1 MVSILLALVIIILD
15 SVSLMTDAESQA
27 PNTTSI
33 TIEDRIG
40 MIMGNRIT
48 KMMDDTINMIKN
60 VNSTVIV
67 NQSENGITP
76 VTNLTDVNKTDIRST
91 NELEKSAGN
100 NIALTLDDSSTDIP
114 NASML
119 EGLEKS
125 RTENATINEQDTT
138 VFEGQNN
145 SSTVNT
151 TKNTSNIVDQ
161 KIINDNTG
169 TNTTLYADNKT
180 LATTTDKP
188 TSNNNN
194 NTGTNTT
201 LYADNK
207 TLATTT
213 DKPTSNNNIGNFFT
227 QIGESVKKFFGGN

>member
-15 SVSLMTDAESQA
+15 PVSLMTNAESQLP

-76 VTNLTDVNKTDIRST
+76 VTNLTDVNKTEIRST
-91 NELEKSAGN
+91 NELEKLAGN
-100 NIALTLDDSSTDIP
+100 NIALTLDDISTDIS

-119 EGLEKS
+119 EELEKS
-125 RTENATINEQDTT
+125 RTENATMDKQDTA
-138 VFEGQNN
+138 VFEGQNI
-145 SSTVNT
+145 SSTVNNT
-151 TKNTSNIVDQ
+151 TENTSHIDQ

-188 TSNNNN
+188 TS
-194 NTGTNTT
+194 
-201 LYADNK
+201 
-207 TLATTT
+207 
-213 DKPTSNNNIGNFFT
+213 SNNIGNFFT

>member
-15 SVSLMTDAESQA
+15 PVSLMTNAESQA

-33 TIEDRIG
+33 SIEDRIG

-91 NELEKSAGN
+91 NELEKLAGN
-100 NIALTLDDSSTDIP
+100 NIALTLDDVSTDIS

-119 EGLEKS
+119 EELEKS
-125 RTENATINEQDTT
+125 RTENATMDKQDIAA
-138 VFEGQNN
+138 VFEEQNI

-151 TKNTSNIVDQ
+151 TENTSSNIVDQ
-161 KIINDNTG
+161 KIINDDDDNTG

-180 LATTTDKP
+180 SLTTTTDKP
-188 TSNNNN
+188 TS
-194 NTGTNTT
+194 
-201 LYADNK
+201 
-207 TLATTT
+207 
-213 DKPTSNNNIGNFFT
+213 SNNIGNFFT

>member
-15 SVSLMTDAESQA
+15 PVSLMTNAESQLP
-27 PNTTSI
+27 PNTTST

-76 VTNLTDVNKTDIRST
+76 VTNLTDVNKTDIKST
-91 NELEKSAGN
+91 NELKKLAAN
-100 NIALTLDDSSTDIP
+100 NIALTLDDISTDIP

-119 EGLEKS
+119 EKLEKS
-125 RTENATINEQDTT
+125 RTENATMDKQDTAAA
-138 VFEGQNN
+138 VFEEQNT

-151 TKNTSNIVDQ
+151 TENTSHIVDQ
-161 KIINDNTG
+161 KIIN
-169 TNTTLYADNKT
+169 
-180 LATTTDKP
+180 
-188 TSNNNN
+188 NNNN

-207 TLATTT
+207 TLTTTTT
-213 DKPTSNNNIGNFFT
+213 DKPTSSNNIGNFFT

>member
-1 MVSILLALVIIILD
+1 MINNNLMVSILLALVIIILD
-15 SVSLMTDAESQA
+15 PVSLMTNAESQA

-40 MIMGNRIT
+40 MIMGDRIT

-91 NELEKSAGN
+91 DELEKLAGN
-100 NIALTLDDSSTDIP
+100 SIALTLDDISTDIP

-119 EGLEKS
+119 EELEKS
-125 RTENATINEQDTT
+125 RTENATMDKQDTAA
-138 VFEGQNN
+138 VFEKQNI

-151 TKNTSNIVDQ
+151 TENTSSHIVDQ
-161 KIINDNTG
+161 KIINDNNTA

-180 LATTTDKP
+180 SLTTTTDKP
-188 TSNNNN
+188 TS
-194 NTGTNTT
+194 
-201 LYADNK
+201 
-207 TLATTT
+207 
-213 DKPTSNNNIGNFFT
+213 SNNIGNFFT

>member
-1 MVSILLALVIIILD
+1 MKKNHNMINNKLMVSILLALVIIILD

-67 NQSENGITP
+67 NQSENGINP
-76 VTNLTDVNKTDIRST
+76 VTNPTDVNKTEIRST
-91 NELEKSAGN
+91 NELEKLAGN
-100 NIALTLDDSSTDIP
+100 NIALTLDDISTDIS

-119 EGLEKS
+119 EELEKS
-125 RTENATINEQDTT
+125 RTENATMDKQDTAI
-138 VFEGQNN
+138 FEGQNI
-145 SSTVNT
+145 SSTVNNT
-151 TKNTSNIVDQ
+151 TENTSHIDQ
-161 KIINDNTG
+161 KIINDNTE

-180 LATTTDKP
+180 LATTT
-188 TSNNNN
+188 
-194 NTGTNTT
+194 
-201 LYADNK
+201 
-207 TLATTT
+207 T
-213 DKPTSNNNIGNFFT
+213 DKPTSSNNIGNFFT

>member
-1 MVSILLALVIIILD
+1 MKEKPHMINNKLMASILLALVIITFD
-15 SVSLMTDAESQA
+15 PVSLITYAESQA

-60 VNSTVIV
+60 VNSTAIV

-76 VTNLTDVNKTDIRST
+76 VTNLTDIDVNKTEIRST
-91 NELEKSAGN
+91 NELEKLAGN
-100 NIALTLDDSSTDIP
+100 NIALTLDDISTDIS

-119 EGLEKS
+119 EELEKS
-125 RTENATINEQDTT
+125 RTENATMDKQDTAA
-138 VFEGQNN
+138 VFEGQNI

-151 TKNTSNIVDQ
+151 TENTSHIDQ

-188 TSNNNN
+188 TS
-194 NTGTNTT
+194 
-201 LYADNK
+201 
-207 TLATTT
+207 
-213 DKPTSNNNIGNFFT
+213 SNNIGNFFT
-227 QIGESVKKFFGGN
+227 QIAESVKKFFGGN

>member
-1 MVSILLALVIIILD
+1 
-15 SVSLMTDAESQA
+15 MTDAESQA

-60 VNSTVIV
+60 VNSTVVV

-76 VTNLTDVNKTDIRST
+76 VTNVTDVNKTDIRST
-91 NELEKSAGN
+91 NELEKLAGN

-119 EGLEKS
+119 EELEKS
-125 RTENATINEQDTT
+125 RTENATMDKQDTAI
-138 VFEGQNN
+138 FEGQNI
-145 SSTVNT
+145 SSTVNNT
-151 TKNTSNIVDQ
+151 TENTSHIDQ
-161 KIINDNTG
+161 KIIND
-169 TNTTLYADNKT
+169 
-180 LATTTDKP
+180 
-188 TSNNNN
+188 

>member
-1 MVSILLALVIIILD
+1 MINNNLMVSILLALVIIILD
-15 SVSLMTDAESQA
+15 PVSLMTNAESQLP

-91 NELEKSAGN
+91 NELEKLAAN
-100 NIALTLDDSSTDIP
+100 NIALTLDDIGTDIP

-119 EGLEKS
+119 EKLEKS
-125 RTENATINEQDTT
+125 RTENATMDKQDTAAA
-138 VFEGQNN
+138 VFEEQNT

-151 TKNTSNIVDQ
+151 TENTSHIVDQ
-161 KIINDNTG
+161 KII
-169 TNTTLYADNKT
+169 
-180 LATTTDKP
+180 
-188 TSNNNN
+188 NNN

-207 TLATTT
+207 TLTTTTT
-213 DKPTSNNNIGNFFT
+213 DKPTSSNNIGNFFT

>member
-15 SVSLMTDAESQA
+15 SVSWMTNAESQA

-76 VTNLTDVNKTDIRST
+76 VTNLTDVNKTDIKST
-91 NELEKSAGN
+91 NQLEKLAGN
-100 NIALTLDDSSTDIP
+100 NIALTLDNISTDIP

-119 EGLEKS
+119 EELEKS
-125 RTENATINEQDTT
+125 RTENATMDKQDTAAGA
-138 VFEGQNN
+138 FEEQNI

-151 TKNTSNIVDQ
+151 TENTSHIVDQ
-161 KIINDNTG
+161 KIIDDNTG

-180 LATTTDKP
+180 LTTTTTDKP
-188 TSNNNN
+188 TS
-194 NTGTNTT
+194 
-201 LYADNK
+201 
-207 TLATTT
+207 
-213 DKPTSNNNIGNFFT
+213 SNNIGNFFT

>member
-1 MVSILLALVIIILD
+1 MKEKPHMINNKLMASILLALVIITFD
-15 SVSLMTDAESQA
+15 PVSLITYAESQA

-76 VTNLTDVNKTDIRST
+76 VTNLTDVNVNKTEIRST
-91 NELEKSAGN
+91 NELEKLAGN
-100 NIALTLDDSSTDIP
+100 NIALTLDDISTDIS

-119 EGLEKS
+119 EKLEKS
-125 RTENATINEQDTT
+125 RTENATMDKQDTAA
-138 VFEGQNN
+138 VFEGQNI

-151 TKNTSNIVDQ
+151 TENTSPIDQ

-180 LATTTDKP
+180 SLTTTTDKP
-188 TSNNNN
+188 TS
-194 NTGTNTT
+194 
-201 LYADNK
+201 
-207 TLATTT
+207 
-213 DKPTSNNNIGNFFT
+213 SNNIGNFFT

>member
-15 SVSLMTDAESQA
+15 PVSLMTNAESQLP

-91 NELEKSAGN
+91 NELEKLAAN
-100 NIALTLDDSSTDIP
+100 NIALTLDDISTDIP

-119 EGLEKS
+119 EKLEKS
-125 RTENATINEQDTT
+125 RTENATMDKQDTAA
-138 VFEGQNN
+138 VFEEQNT

-151 TKNTSNIVDQ
+151 TENTSHIVDQ
-161 KIINDNTG
+161 KIII
-169 TNTTLYADNKT
+169 
-180 LATTTDKP
+180 
-188 TSNNNN
+188 NNNN

-207 TLATTT
+207 TLTTTTT
-213 DKPTSNNNIGNFFT
+213 DKPTSSNNIGNFFT

>member
-1 MVSILLALVIIILD
+1 MINNKLMVSILLALVIIILD
-15 SVSLMTDAESQA
+15 SVSFMTDAESQA

-91 NELEKSAGN
+91 NELEKLAGN

-119 EGLEKS
+119 EELEKS

-188 TSNNNN
+188 TSNNN
-194 NTGTNTT
+194 
-201 LYADNK
+201 
-207 TLATTT
+207 
-213 DKPTSNNNIGNFFT
+213 IGNFFT

>member
-1 MVSILLALVIIILD
+1 MINNNLMVSILLALVIIILD
-15 SVSLMTDAESQA
+15 PVSLMTNAESQA

-91 NELEKSAGN
+91 NELEKLAGN
-100 NIALTLDDSSTDIP
+100 NIALTLEDISTDIP

-119 EGLEKS
+119 EELEKS
-125 RTENATINEQDTT
+125 RTENATMDKQDTAA
-138 VFEGQNN
+138 VFEEQNI

-151 TKNTSNIVDQ
+151 TENTSSHIVDQ
-161 KIINDNTG
+161 KIINDDNNTA

-180 LATTTDKP
+180 SLTTTTDKP
-188 TSNNNN
+188 TS
-194 NTGTNTT
+194 
-201 LYADNK
+201 
-207 TLATTT
+207 
-213 DKPTSNNNIGNFFT
+213 SNNIGNFFT

>member
-1 MVSILLALVIIILD
+1 MVSSLLALVIIILD

-76 VTNLTDVNKTDIRST
+76 VTNLTDVNKTEIKST
-91 NELEKSAGN
+91 NELEKLAGN
-100 NIALTLDDSSTDIP
+100 NIALTLDDISTDIS

-119 EGLEKS
+119 EELEES
-125 RTENATINEQDTT
+125 RTENATMNKQDTAA
-138 VFEGQNN
+138 VFDGQNI
-145 SSTVNT
+145 SSAINT
-151 TKNTSNIVDQ
+151 TENTSHIDQ

-180 LATTTDKP
+180 LATTT
-188 TSNNNN
+188 
-194 NTGTNTT
+194 
-201 LYADNK
+201 
-207 TLATTT
+207 T
-213 DKPTSNNNIGNFFT
+213 DKPTGSNNIENFFT

>member
-1 MVSILLALVIIILD
+1 
-15 SVSLMTDAESQA
+15 MTNAESQA

-33 TIEDRIG
+33 SIEDRIG

-91 NELEKSAGN
+91 NELEKLAGN
-100 NIALTLDDSSTDIP
+100 NIALTLDDVSTDIS

-119 EGLEKS
+119 EELEKS
-125 RTENATINEQDTT
+125 RTENATMDKQDTAI
-138 VFEGQNN
+138 FEGQNI
-145 SSTVNT
+145 SSTVNNT
-151 TKNTSNIVDQ
+151 TENTSHIDQ
-161 KIINDNTG
+161 KIINDNTE

-180 LATTTDKP
+180 LATTT
-188 TSNNNN
+188 
-194 NTGTNTT
+194 
-201 LYADNK
+201 
-207 TLATTT
+207 T
-213 DKPTSNNNIGNFFT
+213 DKPTSSNNIGNFFT

>member
-91 NELEKSAGN
+91 NELEKLAGN

-119 EGLEKS
+119 EKLEKS

-161 KIINDNTG
+161 KIIND
-169 TNTTLYADNKT
+169 
-180 LATTTDKP
+180 
-188 TSNNNN
+188 
-194 NTGTNTT
+194 
-201 LYADNK
+201 
-207 TLATTT
+207 
-213 DKPTSNNNIGNFFT
+213 
-227 QIGESVKKFFGGN
+227 

>member
-15 SVSLMTDAESQA
+15 SVSWMTNAESQA

-91 NELEKSAGN
+91 NELEKLAGN
-100 NIALTLDDSSTDIP
+100 NIALTLDDISTDIS

-119 EGLEKS
+119 EELEKS
-125 RTENATINEQDTT
+125 RTENATMDKQDTAA
-138 VFEGQNN
+138 VFEGQNI

-151 TKNTSNIVDQ
+151 TENTSNIDQ
-161 KIINDNTG
+161 KIIND
-169 TNTTLYADNKT
+169 Y
-180 LATTTDKP
+180 
-188 TSNNNN
+188 N

-207 TLATTT
+207 TSLTTTTT
-213 DKPTSNNNIGNFFT
+213 DKPTSSNNIGNFFT

>member
-1 MVSILLALVIIILD
+1 MINNKLMVSILLALVIIILD

-76 VTNLTDVNKTDIRST
+76 VTNLTDVNKTDIRTT
-91 NELEKSAGN
+91 NELEKLAAN

-119 EGLEKS
+119 EKLEKS
-125 RTENATINEQDTT
+125 RTENATMDKQDTAA
-138 VFEGQNN
+138 VFGEQNT

-151 TKNTSNIVDQ
+151 TENTSHIVDQ
-161 KIINDNTG
+161 KIII
-169 TNTTLYADNKT
+169 
-180 LATTTDKP
+180 
-188 TSNNNN
+188 NNN

-207 TLATTT
+207 TFTTTTT
-213 DKPTSNNNIGNFFT
+213 DKPTSSNNIGNFFT

>member
-1 MVSILLALVIIILD
+1 MINNKLMVSILLALVIIILD

-60 VNSTVIV
+60 VNSTAIV

-76 VTNLTDVNKTDIRST
+76 VTNLTDVNNTDIRST
-91 NELEKSAGN
+91 NELEKLAGN
-100 NIALTLDDSSTDIP
+100 NIALTLNDSSTDIP

-119 EGLEKS
+119 EELEKS
-125 RTENATINEQDTT
+125 RTENATMDKQDTAA
-138 VFEGQNN
+138 VFEGQNI

-151 TKNTSNIVDQ
+151 TENTSHIDQ
-161 KIINDNTG
+161 KIIND
-169 TNTTLYADNKT
+169 
-180 LATTTDKP
+180 
-188 TSNNNN
+188 

>member
-1 MVSILLALVIIILD
+1 MINNNLMVSILLALVIIILD
-15 SVSLMTDAESQA
+15 PVSLMTNAESQA

-40 MIMGNRIT
+40 MIMGNRMT

-91 NELEKSAGN
+91 NELEKLAGN
-100 NIALTLDDSSTDIP
+100 SIALTLDDISTDIP

-119 EGLEKS
+119 EELEKS
-125 RTENATINEQDTT
+125 RTENATMDKQDTAA
-138 VFEGQNN
+138 VFEKQNI

-151 TKNTSNIVDQ
+151 TENTSSHIVDQ
-161 KIINDNTG
+161 KIINDNNTA

-180 LATTTDKP
+180 SLTTTTDKP
-188 TSNNNN
+188 TS
-194 NTGTNTT
+194 
-201 LYADNK
+201 
-207 TLATTT
+207 
-213 DKPTSNNNIGNFFT
+213 SNNIGNFFT

>member
-1 MVSILLALVIIILD
+1 MVSILLALVIITFD
-15 SVSLMTDAESQA
+15 PASLIIDAESQA
-27 PNTTSI
+27 PPNATSI

-91 NELEKSAGN
+91 NELEKLAGN

-119 EGLEKS
+119 EELEKS
-125 RTENATINEQDTT
+125 QTENATINEQDTT

-180 LATTTDKP
+180 LATTT
-188 TSNNNN
+188 
-194 NTGTNTT
+194 
-201 LYADNK
+201 
-207 TLATTT
+207 T

>member
-1 MVSILLALVIIILD
+1 MMVSILLALVIITFD
-15 SVSLMTDAESQA
+15 PASLITDAESQA
-27 PNTTSI
+27 PPNATSI

-76 VTNLTDVNKTDIRST
+76 VTNLTDVNKTEIRST
-91 NELEKSAGN
+91 NELEKLAGN
-100 NIALTLDDSSTDIP
+100 NIALTLDDISTDIS

-119 EGLEKS
+119 EELEKS
-125 RTENATINEQDTT
+125 RTENATMDKQDTAI
-138 VFEGQNN
+138 FEGQNI
-145 SSTVNT
+145 SSTVNNT
-151 TKNTSNIVDQ
+151 TENTSHIDQ
-161 KIINDNTG
+161 KIINDNTE

-180 LATTTDKP
+180 LATTT
-188 TSNNNN
+188 
-194 NTGTNTT
+194 
-201 LYADNK
+201 
-207 TLATTT
+207 T
-213 DKPTSNNNIGNFFT
+213 DKPTSSNNIGNFFT

>member
-1 MVSILLALVIIILD
+1 MI
-15 SVSLMTDAESQA
+15 TAESQDL
-27 PNTTSI
+27 NTTNI

-60 VNSTVIV
+60 VNSTAIV

-76 VTNLTDVNKTDIRST
+76 VTNLTDVDVNKTEIRST
-91 NELEKSAGN
+91 NELEKLAGN
-100 NIALTLDDSSTDIP
+100 NIALTLDDISTDIS

-119 EGLEKS
+119 EELEKS
-125 RTENATINEQDTT
+125 RTENATMDKQDTAA
-138 VFEGQNN
+138 VFEGQNI

-151 TKNTSNIVDQ
+151 TENTSHIDQ

-180 LATTTDKP
+180 LATTT
-188 TSNNNN
+188 
-194 NTGTNTT
+194 
-201 LYADNK
+201 
-207 TLATTT
+207 T
-213 DKPTSNNNIGNFFT
+213 DKPTSSDNIGNFFT

>member
-1 MVSILLALVIIILD
+1 MINNKLMVSILLALVIIILD

-91 NELEKSAGN
+91 NELEKLAGN

-119 EGLEKS
+119 EELEKS

-161 KIINDNTG
+161 KIIND
-169 TNTTLYADNKT
+169 D
-180 LATTTDKP
+180 
-188 TSNNNN
+188 
-194 NTGTNTT
+194 TGTNTT

>member
-15 SVSLMTDAESQA
+15 SVSLMTNAESQLP
-27 PNTTSI
+27 PNTTST

-91 NELEKSAGN
+91 NELEKLAAN
-100 NIALTLDDSSTDIP
+100 NIALTLDDIGTDIP

-119 EGLEKS
+119 EKLEKS
-125 RTENATINEQDTT
+125 RTENATMDKQDTAAA
-138 VFEGQNN
+138 VFEEQNT

-151 TKNTSNIVDQ
+151 TENTSHIVDQ
-161 KIINDNTG
+161 KIINNNNNNTG
-169 TNTTLYADNKT
+169 TNITLYADNKT
-180 LATTTDKP
+180 LTTTTTDKP
-188 TSNNNN
+188 TS
-194 NTGTNTT
+194 
-201 LYADNK
+201 
-207 TLATTT
+207 
-213 DKPTSNNNIGNFFT
+213 SNNIGNFFT

>member
-15 SVSLMTDAESQA
+15 PVSLMTNAESQLP

-91 NELEKSAGN
+91 NELEKLAAN
-100 NIALTLDDSSTDIP
+100 NIALTLDDISTDIP

-119 EGLEKS
+119 EKLEKS
-125 RTENATINEQDTT
+125 RTENATMDKQDTAAAA
-138 VFEGQNN
+138 VFEEQNT

-151 TKNTSNIVDQ
+151 TENTSHIVDQ
-161 KIINDNTG
+161 KIINNNNNNTG
-169 TNTTLYADNKT
+169 TNITLYADNKT
-180 LATTTDKP
+180 LTTTTTDKP
-188 TSNNNN
+188 TS
-194 NTGTNTT
+194 
-201 LYADNK
+201 
-207 TLATTT
+207 
-213 DKPTSNNNIGNFFT
+213 SNNIGNFFT

>member
-1 MVSILLALVIIILD
+1 MMVSILLALVIITFD
-15 SVSLMTDAESQA
+15 PASLITDAESQA
-27 PNTTSI
+27 SPNATSI

-76 VTNLTDVNKTDIRST
+76 VTNLTDVNKTEIRST
-91 NELEKSAGN
+91 NELEKLAGN
-100 NIALTLDDSSTDIP
+100 NIALTLDDISTDIS

-119 EGLEKS
+119 EELEKS
-125 RTENATINEQDTT
+125 RTENATMDKQDTAI
-138 VFEGQNN
+138 FEGQNI
-145 SSTVNT
+145 SSTVNNT
-151 TKNTSNIVDQ
+151 TENTSHIDQ
-161 KIINDNTG
+161 KIINDNTE

-180 LATTTDKP
+180 LATTT
-188 TSNNNN
+188 
-194 NTGTNTT
+194 
-201 LYADNK
+201 
-207 TLATTT
+207 T
-213 DKPTSNNNIGNFFT
+213 DKPTSSNNIGNFFT

>member
-1 MVSILLALVIIILD
+1 MINNKLMVSILLALVIIILD

-91 NELEKSAGN
+91 NELEKLAGN
-100 NIALTLDDSSTDIP
+100 NIALTLDDSSADIP

-119 EGLEKS
+119 EELEKS

-188 TSNNNN
+188 TSNNN
-194 NTGTNTT
+194 
-201 LYADNK
+201 
-207 TLATTT
+207 
-213 DKPTSNNNIGNFFT
+213 IGNFFT

>member
-1 MVSILLALVIIILD
+1 MINNKLMVSILLALVIIILD

-91 NELEKSAGN
+91 NELEKLAGN

-119 EGLEKS
+119 EELEKS

-180 LATTTDKP
+180 
-188 TSNNNN
+188 
-194 NTGTNTT
+194 
-201 LYADNK
+201 

>member
-1 MVSILLALVIIILD
+1 MITNKLMVSSLLALVIIILD

-33 TIEDRIG
+33 TIEDKIG

-91 NELEKSAGN
+91 NELEKLAGN
-100 NIALTLDDSSTDIP
+100 NIALTLDDVTTDIP
-114 NASML
+114 NTSML
-119 EGLEKS
+119 EELEKS
-125 RTENATINEQDTT
+125 RTENATMDKQDTAA
-138 VFEGQNN
+138 VFEEQNI

-151 TKNTSNIVDQ
+151 TENTSSNIVDQ
-161 KIINDNTG
+161 EIIND
-169 TNTTLYADNKT
+169 
-180 LATTTDKP
+180 
-188 TSNNNN
+188 NN

-201 LYADNK
+201 LYVDNK
-207 TLATTT
+207 TSLTTTTT
-213 DKPTSNNNIGNFFT
+213 DKPTSSNNIGNFFT

>member
-15 SVSLMTDAESQA
+15 PVSLMTNAESQA

-91 NELEKSAGN
+91 NELEKLAGN
-100 NIALTLDDSSTDIP
+100 NIALTLDDVSTDIP

-119 EGLEKS
+119 EELEKS
-125 RTENATINEQDTT
+125 RTENATMDKQDTAA
-138 VFEGQNN
+138 VFEEQNI

-151 TKNTSNIVDQ
+151 TENTSHIVDQ
-161 KIINDNTG
+161 KIINDNNTA

-180 LATTTDKP
+180 SLTTTTDKP
-188 TSNNNN
+188 TS
-194 NTGTNTT
+194 
-201 LYADNK
+201 
-207 TLATTT
+207 
-213 DKPTSNNNIGNFFT
+213 SNNIGNFFT
-227 QIGESVKKFFGGN
+227 QLGESVKKFFGGN

>member
-1 MVSILLALVIIILD
+1 MINNNLMVSILLALVIIILD
-15 SVSLMTDAESQA
+15 PVSLMTNAESQLP

-91 NELEKSAGN
+91 NELEKLTAN
-100 NIALTLDDSSTDIP
+100 NIALTLDDISTDIP

-119 EGLEKS
+119 EKLEKS
-125 RTENATINEQDTT
+125 RTENATMDKQDTAA
-138 VFEGQNN
+138 VFEEQNT

-151 TKNTSNIVDQ
+151 TENTSHIVDQ
-161 KIINDNTG
+161 KII
-169 TNTTLYADNKT
+169 
-180 LATTTDKP
+180 
-188 TSNNNN
+188 NNNN

-207 TLATTT
+207 TLTTTTT
-213 DKPTSNNNIGNFFT
+213 DKPTSSNNIGNFFT

>member
-1 MVSILLALVIIILD
+1 M
-15 SVSLMTDAESQA
+15 MTDAESQA

-91 NELEKSAGN
+91 NELEKLAGN

-119 EGLEKS
+119 EELEKS

-188 TSNNNN
+188 TSNNN
-194 NTGTNTT
+194 
-201 LYADNK
+201 
-207 TLATTT
+207 
-213 DKPTSNNNIGNFFT
+213 IGNFFT

>member
-1 MVSILLALVIIILD
+1 MINNNNLMVSILLALVIIILD
-15 SVSLMTDAESQA
+15 PVSLMTNAESQA

-33 TIEDRIG
+33 SIEDRIG

-76 VTNLTDVNKTDIRST
+76 VTNLTDVNKTEIRST
-91 NELEKSAGN
+91 NELEKLAGN
-100 NIALTLDDSSTDIP
+100 NIALTLDDISTDIS

-119 EGLEKS
+119 EELEKS
-125 RTENATINEQDTT
+125 RTENATMDKQDTAI
-138 VFEGQNN
+138 FEGQNI
-145 SSTVNT
+145 SSTVNNT
-151 TKNTSNIVDQ
+151 TENTSHIDQ
-161 KIINDNTG
+161 KIINDNTE

-180 LATTTDKP
+180 LATTT
-188 TSNNNN
+188 
-194 NTGTNTT
+194 
-201 LYADNK
+201 
-207 TLATTT
+207 T
-213 DKPTSNNNIGNFFT
+213 DKPTSSNNIGNFFT

>member
-1 MVSILLALVIIILD
+1 MINNKLMVSILLALVIIILD

-91 NELEKSAGN
+91 NELEKLAGN
-100 NIALTLDDSSTDIP
+100 NIALTLDDSSADIP

-119 EGLEKS
+119 EELEKS
-125 RTENATINEQDTT
+125 QTENATINKQDTT

-188 TSNNNN
+188 TSNNN
-194 NTGTNTT
+194 
-201 LYADNK
+201 
-207 TLATTT
+207 
-213 DKPTSNNNIGNFFT
+213 IGNFFT

>member
-1 MVSILLALVIIILD
+1 MINNNLMVSILLALVIIILD
-15 SVSLMTDAESQA
+15 PVSLMTNAESQA

-91 NELEKSAGN
+91 NELEKLAAN
-100 NIALTLDDSSTDIP
+100 NIALTLDDISTDIP

-119 EGLEKS
+119 EKLEKS
-125 RTENATINEQDTT
+125 RTENATMDKQDTAA
-138 VFEGQNN
+138 VFEKQNI

-151 TKNTSNIVDQ
+151 TENTSSHIVDQ
-161 KIINDNTG
+161 KIINDNNTA

-180 LATTTDKP
+180 SLTTTTDKP
-188 TSNNNN
+188 TS
-194 NTGTNTT
+194 
-201 LYADNK
+201 
-207 TLATTT
+207 
-213 DKPTSNNNIGNFFT
+213 SNNIGNFFT